1 MAISPCRANKF
12 CDICFD
18 IPIWQPGSDTET
30 ETETGTNAE
39 TESETDKPS
48 LPFIKISDWHNR
60 PVPERPWTVQN
71 RIPAGSVTLLSG
83 EGSVGKSILSLQLAV
98 AVVLGKDWLQSLP
111 EYGPALVICC
121 EDDADEVWRR
131 LDLIFAHY
139 GAAYTDFDDL
149 HITAL
154 AGGETLM
161 AAPNRSGIV
170 TVTKLFECFREA
182 ALEIRPKLIVLD
194 NAADIYGGNEND
206 RAQVRQFIGHLRAG
220 LAIPYQQRHRP

>member
-1 MAISPCRANKF
+1 MSTLPPWAEEVFAS
-12 CDICFD
+12 FD
-18 IPIWQPGSDTET
+18 DEPSHDENGKTNGSK
-30 ETETGTNAE
+30 AE
-39 TESETDKPS
+39 QQSKSEAPRPS
-48 LPFIKISDWHNR
+48 LPFIKISNWKDR
-60 PVPERPWTVQN
+60 PVPERPWIVKD
-71 RIPAGSVTLLSG
+71 RIPAGNVTLLSG
-83 EGSVGKSILSLQLAV
+83 EGSVGKSIVSLQLAV
-98 AVVLGKDWLQSLP
+98 AVVLGKDWLGSLP
-111 EYGPALVICC
+111 EHGPALVICC

-149 HITAL
+149 HIAAL